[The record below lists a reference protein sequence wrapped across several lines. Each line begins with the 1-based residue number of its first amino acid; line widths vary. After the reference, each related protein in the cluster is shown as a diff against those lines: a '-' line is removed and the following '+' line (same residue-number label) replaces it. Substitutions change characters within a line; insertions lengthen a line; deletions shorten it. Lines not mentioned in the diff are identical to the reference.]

1 MNKIFPAFALI
12 IALLPLQ
19 SAAQKKNVAPTR
31 TRASAPA
38 TKKVEPLRTASGLMR
53 DNRISIRQSDW
64 INDGAPLFD
73 YTLTGARIV
82 GGRLEFTGS
91 LEEPGKTKTVVRV
104 MLVSTSA
111 RSANPWPNASAPT
124 ARDRRPAA
132 GRERGEVSEQTQSLY
147 SAAEAGSGCEL
158 IYLKLTPPGQTNA
171 IQVGVVLAHQDNAR
185 GQAIN
190 HALCRV
196 VRAMTTKGNPSEA
209 LAQLNRAISKE

>member
-1 MNKIFPAFALI
+1 
-12 IALLPLQ
+12 
-19 SAAQKKNVAPTR
+19 
-31 TRASAPA
+31 
-38 TKKVEPLRTASGLMR
+38 
-53 DNRISIRQSDW
+53 
-64 INDGAPLFD
+64 
-73 YTLTGARIV
+73 
-82 GGRLEFTGS
+82 
-91 LEEPGKTKTVVRV
+91 